1 MITVRLKGGKK
12 VKVLKAVYVLVEEGG
27 RVVLL
32 DEARQVVREFP
43 WTEVVA
49 YSQARDSYKTP

>member
-1 MITVRLKGGKK
+1 MITVRLTDGKK
-12 VKVLKAVYVLVEEGG
+12 VKVPEAKYVLVEEGG

-43 WTEVVA
+43 WIAVVA
-49 YSQARDSYKTP
+49 YSQAQDSHSAA